1 MGRRLIGL
9 ALAGMLMTAP
19 AFAGPGPTEDV
30 LGRAVPSADG
40 RATVVIYA
48 NRDNEKMLG
57 RYAMP
62 LLYELREQSPRV
74 IVKVDLSDVPGLFH
88 GVARK
93 KAREGFDQSLR
104 DMTEYF
110 TSQGEQ
116 PPADMKSQ
124 FFLVADMEG
133 EAHRALGLPEG
144 FDTPVVQAL
153 GPDGQELVRGEL
165 TTSARRVEKVL
176 SKTGDTMAGLD
187 QKSRER

>member
-9 ALAGMLMTAP
+9 ALSAMLMATP
-19 AFAGPGPTEDV
+19 AFAGPGPSEDV
-30 LGRAVPSADG
+30 LGRAVPAADG

-104 DMTEYF
+104 DMTEF
-110 TSQGEQ
+110 FAAKGESA
-116 PPADMKSQ
+116 PADMKSQ

-153 GPDGQELVRGEL
+153 GPDGKELVRGKL

-176 SKTGDTMAGLD
+176 SGSGDTVAGLD
-187 QKSRER
+187 QKSGTR